1 MITPGTLLG
10 SLAAAES
17 EEGGSGVEIG
27 HHSTWELGPLTF
39 NTDTMT
45 STVIAGGVVIILGL
59 MLRRSASSEVPGKL
73 QLAWEGLVTW
83 VNGQV
88 ESTLGKLN
96 PFVIPL
102 AASLFVFILVAN
114 WIEVVPTDH
123 KAPPPTADTNL
134 TYALALLV
142 IIPVQI
148 YAIRERGAKNYAKGF
163 FEPYPIMGP
172 LNILEELIKPVTLA
186 LRLFGN
192 IFAGGI
198 MLTIIAMLPYYL
210 TPLPTVP
217 WKLFSMAIGVIQA
230 FIFALLTIL
239 YFGMAAE
246 GHGGGGHDEPEPATK
261 DEAEAESEQ
270 LQPA

>member
-1 MITPGTLLG
+1 
-10 SLAAAES
+10 
-17 EEGGSGVEIG
+17 
-27 HHSTWELGPLTF
+27 
-39 NTDTMT
+39 
-45 STVIAGGVVIILGL
+45 
-59 MLRRSASSEVPGKL
+59 
-73 QLAWEGLVTW
+73 
-83 VNGQV
+83 
-88 ESTLGKLN
+88 
-96 PFVIPL
+96 
-102 AASLFVFILVAN
+102 
-114 WIEVVPTDH
+114 
-123 KAPPPTADTNL
+123 
-134 TYALALLV
+134 
-142 IIPVQI
+142 
-148 YAIRERGAKNYAKGF
+148 
-163 FEPYPIMGP
+163 MGP

-246 GHGGGGHDEPEPATK
+246 GHGGGGDHDEPERAADDETK
-261 DEAEAESEQ
+261 AEPENQ

>member
-1 MITPGTLLG
+1 MITPGMLLG
-10 SLAAAES
+10 GLAAAED
-17 EEGGSGVEIG
+17 GGSEVEIG
-27 HHSTWELGPLTF
+27 KHSTWDLGPLTF

-45 STVIAGGVVIILGL
+45 STVIAGAVVIILGL
-59 MLRRSASSEVPGKL
+59 MLRRSASNEVPGKL
-73 QLAWEGLVTW
+73 QLAWEALVTW
-83 VNGQV
+83 VNDQV

-114 WIEVVPTDH
+114 WIEVVPTEH

-148 YAIRERGAKNYAKGF
+148 YAIRERGAKSYVKGF
-163 FEPYPIMGP
+163 FEPYPVMGP

-198 MLTIIAMLPYYL
+198 MLTIIGMLPYWL

-246 GHGGGGHDEPEPATK
+246 GHGGGHDEPSQAADDTA
-261 DEAEAESEQ
+261 DAESENQ